1 MKFKLFSIALAAAAF
16 ASCSSDDLTVNG
28 TAQTQLGENEVFAY
42 IADPDASATTR
53 AGWAIQYTET
63 GTIKQQAMFQTGDV
77 FKMYKSNT
85 WKPQML
91 KFKNEGTVGTINGG
105 VFEWVDANSKY
116 NDGTDATDMTNRE
129 YAVFPANNSYA
140 DMSFVDENRSKL
152 KFTLANVIDYGYFTG
167 RTSTVKD
174 GYTIYPSIFPLFGF
188 ADENDNVKFNYM
200 TTIIRVAV
208 QGLAAGEHYL
218 LLKSENRQVSGEFL
232 SKTDDFNAADYTSED
247 LPVFDT
253 KNASTAAEKSLKVTF
268 NIPEASAGKDQC
280 IFLPLPTGQY
290 NLNELGLYLDADGT
304 TDAGKLN
311 MTLTYKNSDGDYIPA
326 TTAGVSAANVP
337 AKVKENYTAT
347 GTLYKFDRGIQ
358 LLASKAAAVSYTVS
372 SLTEINEKLI
382 TLASFGRSVEATFT
396 LSGNITPE
404 PADGDATDRAKYL
417 IIPELKN
424 NVTLKFTAESAKT
437 IGALP
442 IKDNGTV
449 STAKKLTLE
458 LGENVNMADGGN
470 ITYNSKQN
478 LVVKSTA
485 SETAFKNLTI
495 GSGAGKVEI
504 GRGFS
509 TSTVSVPENGSLTV
523 NAYNEETE
531 AECAVNAIT
540 LTKAA
545 TSVEIK
551 KGIVSTLT
559 LPNAAQTITMTGGK
573 IATLAPATLTAA
585 RAITLNTSGAAE
597 IGTITQAD
605 GTNKYSYTFNATW
618 NDDTEGSNATAQQK
632 IYTAAQL
639 KAASGDITE
648 DYYVLYADVT
658 ISMTK
663 KPFSGVTALAKELK
677 GIGKSD
683 LNEDETAATA
693 HSIIGLTNPLFVT
706 LAKNVSNLNLKGVN
720 IVGKNIKDAGA
731 LASKVNGTVA
741 LSNVN
746 VLANGTTAS
755 VIGSA
760 ATYANTSAKNV
771 GGLVGI
777 LDASSTAAS
786 LTISNCQVNATIRGY
801 ANLGGYVGKM
811 VSGTGTA
818 TINVNK
824 KPTAPGTL
832 TFAKTLTLDV
842 LEDETSGTIGAM
854 IGTVEGNGNDIT
866 IGNGTTEAF
875 ANYFTTNIVP
885 ANFSFSQNVN
895 AAGKSFVGMPNHE
908 IGFSAGEVA
917 DGKLK
922 LYGVFKEGTPAKN
935 FTIKTAGDLKVVKV
949 NIYE

>member
-16 ASCSSDDLTVNG
+16 ASCSSDDLTANG

-42 IADPDASATTR
+42 IDDPDASATTR

-140 DMSFVDENRSKL
+140 DMSFVDENRSQL
-152 KFTLANVIDYGYFTG
+152 KFKLANVIDYGYFTG

-174 GYTIYPSIFPLFGF
+174 GYTIFPSIFPLFGF

-218 LLKSENRQVSGEFL
+218 LLQSTDRQVSGEFL

-247 LPVFDT
+247 LPVFNT
-253 KNASTAAEKSLKVTF
+253 KAVATETATEKKSLKVTF

-290 NLNELGLYLDADGT
+290 NLDNLKLYLDG
-304 TDAGKLN
+304 DAAANKLD

-326 TTAGVSAANVP
+326 TTAGVSAADVP

-358 LLASKAAAVSYTVS
+358 LLATKAAAVSYTVS
-372 SLTEINEKLI
+372 ELSEINEKLI

-396 LSGNITPE
+396 LSGNITVQ
-404 PADGDATDRAKYL
+404 PASASTTDRTKYL

-424 NVTLKFTAESAKT
+424 NVTLKFEAASDVT

-449 STAKKLTLE
+449 STAKKLTFE
-458 LGENVNMADGGN
+458 LGDHVTMDGD

-478 LVVKSTA
+478 FVAKGATD
-485 SETAFKNLTI
+485 AFDNLTI
-495 GSGAGKVEI
+495 VSGAGKVEI
-504 GRGFS
+504 GTGFS
-509 TSTVSVPENGSLTV
+509 NSTVTVPENGSLTV
-523 NAYNEETE
+523 NTTNA
-531 AECAVNAIT
+531 ADVVNAIT

-551 KGIVSTLT
+551 KGTVMTLT
-559 LPNAAQTITMTGGK
+559 LPDAAQTITMTGGK
-573 IATLAPATLTAA
+573 IATLAPAPTLTAA

-597 IGTITQAD
+597 IGTITNATSD
-605 GTNKYSYTFNATW
+605 KKYSYTFNATW
-618 NDDTEGSNATAQQK
+618 NDDTETAGATAQQN

-639 KAASGDITE
+639 KAANGTTPDN
-648 DYYVLYADVT
+648 YVLYADVT

-663 KPFSGVTALAKELK
+663 KPFSGVTALTKALN
-677 GIGKSD
+677 GNGKSD
-683 LNEDETAATA
+683 LSADATGATA
-693 HSIIGLTNPLFVT
+693 HSIIGLPAPLFGT
-706 LAKNVSNLNLKGVN
+706 LSANVSNLNLKGVN

-760 ATYANTSAKNV
+760 ATYANTTAINV
-771 GGLVGI
+771 GGLVGV
-777 LDASSTAAS
+777 LDASSAAAS

-811 VSGTGTA
+811 VSGTGANTA

-842 LEDETSGTIGAM
+842 LEDMTSGTIGAM

-895 AAGKSFVGMPNHE
+895 EDGKSFVGMPNHE
-908 IGFSAGEVA
+908 IGFSTGEVA

-922 LYGVFKEGTPAKN
+922 LYGVFKEGTPEKN
-935 FTIKTAGDLKVVKV
+935 FTIKTATDGKVVKV

>member
-16 ASCSSDDLTVNG
+16 ASCSSDDLTANG

-129 YAVFPANNSYA
+129 YAVFPANNDYA

-218 LLKSENRQVSGEFL
+218 LLKSTDRQVAGEFL

-253 KNASTAAEKSLKVTF
+253 KTATTDAQKSLKVTF

-290 NLNELGLYLDADGT
+290 NLDNLKLYLDEET
-304 TDAGKLN
+304 VAGELP
-311 MTLTYKNSDGDYIPA
+311 MTLTYKDSDGDYISA
-326 TTAGVSAANVP
+326 TTAGVSATDVP

-358 LLASKAAAVSYTVS
+358 LLATKAAAVSYTVS
-372 SLTEINEKLI
+372 ELSEINEKLI

-396 LSGNITPE
+396 LSGDITVD
-404 PADGDATDRAKYL
+404 PASASSTDRSKYL

-424 NVTLKFTAESAKT
+424 NVTLKFEATSDVT
-437 IGALP
+437 IDALP

-449 STAKKLTLE
+449 STAKKLTFE
-458 LGENVNMADGGN
+458 LGDHVTMNGA

-478 LVVKSTA
+478 FVAKAATN
-485 SETAFKNLTI
+485 AFKNLTI

-504 GRGFS
+504 GTGFGS
-509 TSTVSVPENGSLTV
+509 DGVTVSVPENGSLTV
-523 NAYNEETE
+523 NTAIE
-531 AECAVNAIT
+531 ADVVKAIT

-551 KGIVSTLT
+551 KGTVTTLT
-559 LPNAAQTITMTGGK
+559 LPDAAQTITMTGGK
-573 IATLAPATLTAA
+573 IATLNPATLTAA

-597 IGTITQAD
+597 IGTITNAISD
-605 GTNKYSYTFNATW
+605 KKYSYTFNATW
-618 NDDTEGSNATAQQK
+618 NDDTETAGATAQQN

-639 KAASGDITE
+639 KAATSATPE
-648 DYYVLYADVT
+648 NYVLYADVT

-663 KPFSGVTALAKELK
+663 KPFSGVTALTKALN
-677 GIGKSD
+677 GNGKSD
-683 LNEDETAATA
+683 LSADATGATA
-693 HSIIGLTNPLFVT
+693 HSIIGLPAPLFGT
-706 LAKNVSNLNLKGVN
+706 LSANVSNLNLKGVN

-760 ATYANTSAKNV
+760 ATYANTTAINV
-771 GGLVGI
+771 GGLVGV
-777 LDASSTAAS
+777 LDASSAAAS

-811 VSGTGTA
+811 VSGTTTIA
-818 TINVNK
+818 TINVNQ
-824 KPTAPGTL
+824 KPKAPGAL

-842 LEDETSGTIGAM
+842 LEDMTSGTIGAM
-854 IGTVEGNGNDIT
+854 IGTVEGDKNVIT
-866 IGNGTTEAF
+866 IGNSTSDAF

-885 ANFSFSQNVN
+885 ANFSFSQNTN

-908 IGFSAGEVA
+908 IGYSTGEVTE
-917 DGKLK
+917 GNLM
-922 LYGVFKEGTPAKN
+922 LYGAFNEGTPAKN
-935 FTIKTAGDLKVVKV
+935 FTIKTADDDKVAKV

>member
-16 ASCSSDDLTVNG
+16 ASCSSDDLTANG

-129 YAVFPANNSYA
+129 YAVFPANNDYA
-140 DMSFVDENRSKL
+140 DMSFVDENRSQL

-290 NLNELGLYLDADGT
+290 NLNELGLYLDGEELAN
-304 TDAGKLN
+304 KLD
-311 MTLTYKNSDGDYIPA
+311 MTLTYKNNDGDYIPA

-358 LLASKAAAVSYTVS
+358 LLATKTAAVSYTVS
-372 SLTEINEKLI
+372 KLEEINEKLI

-396 LSGNITPE
+396 LSDNITPA

-437 IGALP
+437 IGALTV
-442 IKDNGTV
+442 KDNGSV
-449 STAKKLTLE
+449 SSAKTLTFE
-458 LGENVNMADGGN
+458 LGANVTMAGA

-478 LVVKSTA
+478 LVAKAA
-485 SETAFKNLTI
+485 SNAFGNLTI

-504 GRGFS
+504 GTGFDKDG
-509 TSTVSVPENGSLTV
+509 VIVLVPENGSLTV
-523 NAYNEETE
+523 NTANATD
-531 AECAVNAIT
+531 VVKAIT

-551 KGIVSTLT
+551 NGIVSTLT
-559 LPNAAQTITMTGGK
+559 LADASQTITMTGGK
-573 IATLAPATLTAA
+573 IVALAPATLTAA

-597 IGTITQAD
+597 IGTITQASSD
-605 GTNKYSYTFNATW
+605 KKYSYTFNATW
-618 NDDTEGSNATAQQK
+618 NDETEGSGATAQQN

-639 KAASGDITE
+639 KAANAGTPDN
-648 DYYVLYADVT
+648 YVLYADVT

-663 KPFSGVTALAKELK
+663 NPFSGVTALTKALN
-677 GIGKSD
+677 GNGKSD
-683 LNEDETAATA
+683 LTVDATGATA
-693 HSIIGLTNPLFVT
+693 HSIIGLPAPLFGT
-706 LAKNVSNLNLKGVN
+706 LSANVSNLNLKGVN

-731 LASKVNGTVA
+731 LASKVNGTVT

-760 ATYANTSAKNV
+760 ATYANTTAINV
-771 GGLVGI
+771 GGLVGV
-777 LDASSTAAS
+777 LDASSAAAS

-811 VSGTGTA
+811 VSGTGANTA

-842 LEDETSGTIGAM
+842 LEDMTSGTIGAM

-935 FTIKTAGDLKVVKV
+935 FAISAADGKVAKV

>member
-42 IADPDASATTR
+42 IDDPDASATTR

-152 KFTLANVIDYGYFTG
+152 KFKLANVIDYGYFTG

-218 LLKSENRQVSGEFL
+218 LLKSTDRQVSGEFL
-232 SKTDDFNAADYTSED
+232 SETDDFNAADYTSED

-253 KNASTAAEKSLKVTF
+253 KAATTDAQKSLKVTF

-290 NLNELGLYLDADGT
+290 NLDNLKLYLDKDGS
-304 TDAGKLN
+304 TDEGKLD
-311 MTLTYKNSDGDYIPA
+311 MYLTYKNSDGDYIPA

-358 LLASKAAAVSYTVS
+358 LLATKTAAVSYTVS
-372 SLTEINEKLI
+372 KLEEINEKLI

-396 LSGNITPE
+396 LSGNITPA

-424 NVTLKFTAESAKT
+424 NVTLKFTAGSART
-437 IGALP
+437 IGALTV
-442 IKDNGTV
+442 KDNGTV

-458 LGENVNMADGGN
+458 LGDNVTMADGGN

-478 LVVKSTA
+478 LVAKGATN
-485 SETAFKNLTI
+485 AFKNLTI

-504 GRGFS
+504 GTGFGADGV
-509 TSTVSVPENGSLTV
+509 TVLVPENGSLTV
-523 NAYNEETE
+523 NTADATD
-531 AECAVNAIT
+531 VVKAIT

-551 KGIVSTLT
+551 NGIVSTLT
-559 LPNAAQTITMTGGK
+559 LADANQTITMTGGK
-573 IATLAPATLTAA
+573 IAALAPATLTAA

-597 IGTITQAD
+597 IGTITQASSAK
-605 GTNKYSYTFNATW
+605 KYSYTFNATW
-618 NDDTEGSNATAQQK
+618 NDETESSTAAAQQN

-639 KAASGDITE
+639 KAANDGGVAN
-648 DYYVLYADVT
+648 YVLYADVT

-663 KPFSGVTALAKELK
+663 VPFTGVTALTKALN
-677 GIGKSD
+677 GNGKSD
-683 LNEDETAATA
+683 LEVDATGATA
-693 HSIIGLTNPLFVT
+693 HSIIGLPAPLFGT
-706 LAKNVSNLNLKGVN
+706 LSANVSNLNLKGVN

-731 LASKVNGTVA
+731 LASKVNGTVT

-760 ATYANTSAKNV
+760 ATYANTTAINV
-771 GGLVGI
+771 GGLVGV
-777 LDASSTAAS
+777 LDASSAAAS

-811 VSGTGTA
+811 DGTSNTA
-818 TINVNK
+818 TINVNL
-824 KPTAPGTL
+824 KPKAAGTL

-842 LEDETSGTIGAM
+842 IEDMTSGTIGAM
-854 IGTVEGNGNDIT
+854 IGTVVGTNNDIT
-866 IGNGTTEAF
+866 IGKDATEAF

-885 ANFSFSQNVN
+885 ANFSFSQNTN
-895 AAGKSFVGMPNHE
+895 AAGKSFVGMTNHE
-908 IGFSAGEVA
+908 IGYSTGEVA
-917 DGKLK
+917 VGKLK
-922 LYGVFKEGTPAKN
+922 LYGVFKEGTPEKN
-935 FTIKTAGDLKVVKV
+935 FTIKTAADDKVAKV